1 MASMCGSSK
10 SYPAINTGSYYRP
23 GAYPYQNDYY
33 LPPRSTWSRVSPE
46 HMKKQ
51 RGNTTWKIGSAML
64 IVSAMLVLIAV
75 FAIAGLA
82 LWMGALRTDSKNA
95 IVGFFCT
102 FRVSKGEKYN
112 PMLKLNTSMVFRE
125 KERKYKNIFEV
136 LFRRSVLGAAYKQ
149 TIIDKFESGVLK
161 VFFRIYL
168 DRRKI
173 PRSITN
179 VEDTIEDIIAK
190 ETYSSSS
197 LFKDMELDLTAIS
210 VKRINQEAPGSQKQ
224 KNAMITKNGL
234 LRPNRNSS
242 LITSSKPKSKPSKI
256 ESTEPDIDFSN
267 IPTIQGTYR
276 ATKVNV
282 TTSNKMNSTQEPTR
296 SQSNTRNNTKVPLP
310 QEQTTIKPI
319 SVEDTSEIN
328 QSTVQTT
335 NKINEKVSHTV
346 HDESSSKNPSTTP
359 ISPTR
364 DDDLFKDFR
373 NPNFETSPWKPI
385 IPGYINTE
393 LKLLPDNVQKT
404 SYKVNYSNS
413 NLGEVVPDATTRNS
427 QQNVQGKVPQ
437 SSTTS
442 AKPPEPSMMFNS
454 YVDVPGMSSFDIRDT
469 DFPRDRIVPQEMV
482 NFRVNGKFKNKIPGL
497 SEDGETFTEA
507 SPSRLNDKRPDIEVS
522 GQLPSETYDVK
533 LRTSSQPLGL
543 SSSQPLELSTAK
555 PYRSTSENET
565 GWRVTNAGF
574 DDSVGDVKNP
584 DDSTKMNRKRLGETT
599 ANESSDNFLPST
611 ASSTPKWHAQ
621 RPIESDINEESTTKV
636 PGVGVAEP
644 VADVDVELEP
654 RNRYSDVQATV
665 KHKNNALQDRK
676 VDKNIQE
683 PVYTSY
689 KTPDLNGAGVRPSL
703 IESSGTLKPFRH
715 TIPVDKI
722 TSVVD
727 HSKDHSLRGSLKQE
741 INTVTDSITNQ
752 RDRFAETGKLGTD
765 LDSREEVI
773 KVLPAEESKE
783 EVIEVPL
790 VEKEAVKENFDAE
803 TFTNIPTSY
812 AKIEE
817 RAGSTESNTE
827 SVIDG
832 DKLLRLGTTEVY
844 SEVIHPSY
852 NNIDKLVVKN
862 EEDKKI
868 PGRLTPSI
876 SRNSTFIEIDTLK
889 HTPGEADEEGSSG
902 NKSATK
908 GEDSWLFNGTLN
920 RPYNSLETRK
930 KIYNDTLKAYVVENL
945 VTLAPAKSNTGI
957 GRPVRPRPKI
967 DREKTMRIDEKSS
980 NRSSMDD
987 TLLLEQLF
995 GVQNRDR
1002 NTTKRNS
1009 LDHEDPAEENL
1020 DNERPRVEQIV
1031 EVVTSISTKVSTN
1044 FKGNPVVLKFVVT
1057 NSTSLP
1063 VIHRVGE
1070 EVTTLGTPSVSE
1082 EFSVPGKEE
1091 NRSFGDRTSNNTPS
1105 LASSQDVQTSDR
1117 KISTMEENKSLLEKL
1132 KQFAEIGTENE
1143 PVKGK
1148 NSSRPNLGTLQSHVS
1163 NVKSNTRQES
1173 QRPLP
1178 DFEKLKQ
1185 IADIATGNETLM
1197 NSSAGFTMTRDGVEI
1212 LTKILNKM
1220 EDRTDKMISST
1231 EGNLEVD
1238 HCFGFLCRDGKCL
1251 PSSGRCNM
1259 LGECPN
1265 SEDEA
1270 NCTCADFLKA
1280 QLLHE
1285 KICDGVADCFDYSD
1299 ETDCD
1304 WCQEG
1309 QFVCGNSRTC
1319 INQDRVCNGYSDCP
1333 SGEDEKKCAALIED
1347 DSALNYEET
1356 STLAKDENNSESSVT
1371 NDEHPSSQGHF
1382 SETESATNKD
1392 VLYDQEA
1399 VESSIFESTT
1409 LHAFKDDARLEK
1421 IMSAKDESATKEE
1434 TRFFENRERS
1444 NATTLVSGREISSSA
1459 KDVLTRGNS
1468 IHLNTET
1475 NDRTHTSATHLKK
1488 EINSYNEKGF
1498 LNIRKNGRWG
1508 KLCLSGMDDLLE
1520 ERQAAWTIED
1530 LGRAVC
1536 KAITYQDYETVEKVL
1551 DENPTSVR
1559 SYYTLSYNEKPVDKT
1574 ILTFKPSECPSGEI
1588 LRVKCK
1594 NLECGIRT
1602 QVPSQARIVGGG
1614 SSLAGSWPWQVAL
1627 YKEGDYQCGGAL
1639 INERWILSAG
1649 HCFYHAQDEY
1659 WVARI
1664 GATRR
1669 GSFPSPYEQV
1679 LRLDHISL
1687 HPDYID
1693 NGFINDIAMLRLEEP
1708 VTFSDYVRP
1717 VCLPDSE
1724 PKSGTMCTVTGW
1736 GQLFEIGRIFPDT
1749 LQEVQLPVI
1758 STEECRRKTLF
1769 LPLYRITSGM
1779 LCAGLK
1785 DGGRDA
1791 CLGDSGGPLVCSESN
1806 NKYTLQGIT
1815 SNGYGCARPGRPGV
1829 YTKVHHYLPWI
1840 EYVISRE
1847 DIRSSIASC
1856 KGHRCPLGEC
1866 LPKSRICNGFLECSD
1881 GSDERNCPVSL

>member
-1 MASMCGSSK
+1 
-10 SYPAINTGSYYRP
+10 
-23 GAYPYQNDYY
+23 NDYY

-46 HMKKQ
+46 HTKKQ

-82 LWMGALRTDSKNA
+82 LWMGA
-95 IVGFFCT
+95 IVGFSCT

-197 LFKDMELDLTAIS
+197 LFKDMELDLTTIS
-210 VKRINQEAPGSQKQ
+210 VKRINQETPGSQKQ

-242 LITSSKPKSKPSKI
+242 LITSSKAKSKPSKI
-256 ESTEPDIDFSN
+256 ESTEPDIDFTN

-276 ATKVNV
+276 ATKVNA
-282 TTSNKMNSTQEPTR
+282 TSSNKTNSTEEPTTR
-296 SQSNTRNNTKVPLP
+296 SQSNTRNNTKVSLP
-310 QEQTTIKPI
+310 QEQTTIKPTI

-328 QSTVQTT
+328 QSTVRTT
-335 NKINEKVSHTV
+335 NKINEKVNYTV
-346 HDESSSKNPSTTP
+346 HDGSSSKNPTTP
-359 ISPTR
+359 ITSAK

-404 SYKVNYSNS
+404 NYKVNYSNS
-413 NLGEVVPDATTRNS
+413 NLGKVVPDTTTRNP
-427 QQNVQGKVPQ
+427 QLNVQAKVRQ

-442 AKPPEPSMMFNS
+442 TEPAESSVIFNS
-454 YVDVPGMSSFDIRDT
+454 YIDVPGMNTFDIRDT
-469 DFPRDRIVPQEMV
+469 DFPRDRIVPQETV
-482 NFRVNGKFKNKIPGL
+482 NSRVNGKFKNKIPGL

-507 SPSRLNDKRPDIEVS
+507 SPPRLDEKRPDIEVS
-522 GQLPSETYDVK
+522 GQLPPETYDVK
-533 LRTSSQPLGL
+533 LRTSSQPFGL
-543 SSSQPLELSTAK
+543 SSSQPLEFSSAK
-555 PYRSTSENET
+555 PYRSTIENET
-565 GWRVTNAGF
+565 GWRVPGSQVTNGGYEVSVDKENGDVQNS
-574 DDSVGDVKNP
+574 DDSAK
-584 DDSTKMNRKRLGETT
+584 TNRKKLGGTT
-599 ANESSDNFLPST
+599 VRESSDNLLPSII
-611 ASSTPKWHAQ
+611 SSTPKWHVQ
-621 RPIESDINEESTTKV
+621 RPIESDFNEESTTIV
-636 PGVGVAEP
+636 SGVGVAEP

-654 RNRYSDVQATV
+654 RNRYSDVPAIV

-676 VDKNIQE
+676 VDKNVQE

-703 IESSGTLKPFRH
+703 IESPGTLKPFRH

-727 HSKDHSLRGSLKQE
+727 YSKDDSLRGSLKQE
-741 INTVTDSITNQ
+741 VNTVTDSIMNQ
-752 RDRFAETGKLGTD
+752 EERFTETGKLGTD
-765 LDSREEVI
+765 LDSKESKDEAI
-773 KVLPAEESKE
+773 KAFKPAEESKE

-790 VEKEAVKENFDAE
+790 AEEEAVKENFEPE
-803 TFTNIPTSY
+803 TITKKSGNNEGNIPTSHT
-812 AKIEE
+812 KIEE
-817 RAGSTESNTE
+817 HAGSTESNTE
-827 SVIDG
+827 SVIDD

-852 NNIDKLVVKN
+852 NNIDKLVVRN

-889 HTPGEADEEGSSG
+889 HTPGEVEQEDSSV

-908 GEDSWLFNGTLN
+908 GEDNWLFNGTLN

-957 GRPVRPRPKI
+957 GRPVRPRPKT
-967 DREKTMRIDEKSS
+967 DREKTMRIVEKSS
-980 NRSSMDD
+980 KNSSSIDD

-995 GVQNRDR
+995 GVQNRGR

-1009 LDHEDPAEENL
+1009 LNHEEPAEQSF
-1020 DNERPRVEQIV
+1020 DNERPSRVEQIV

-1044 FKGNPVVLKFVVT
+1044 FKGSPVVLKFVVT

-1070 EVTTLGTPSVSE
+1070 ETTTSGTPPVLEESSVPSE
-1082 EFSVPGKEE
+1082 EED
-1091 NRSFGDRTSNNTPS
+1091 RSFGDRTSSDTPS
-1105 LASSQDVQTSDR
+1105 LTSSQDVQTSDR
-1117 KISTMEENKSLLEKL
+1117 KISTMEENDKSLLEKL

-1143 PVKGK
+1143 PAKVK
-1148 NSSRPNLGTLQSHVS
+1148 NSSRPNVGTLQSHTS
-1163 NVKSNTRQES
+1163 NVKLNTKQES

-1238 HCFGFLCRDGKCL
+1238 HCFGFQCRDGKCL

-1309 QFVCGNSRTC
+1309 QFVCGNSQTC
-1319 INQDRVCNGYSDCP
+1319 VNQDRVCNGYSDCP
-1333 SGEDEKKCAALIED
+1333 GGEDEKKCAALIED
-1347 DSALNYEET
+1347 DPALNYEET
-1356 STLAKDENNSESSVT
+1356 STFAKDEDNSESSVT

-1382 SETESATNKD
+1382 SDTESATNKD

-1409 LHAFKDDARLEK
+1409 LHAFKDAVRLEK
-1421 IMSAKDESATKEE
+1421 ITSGKEE
-1434 TRFFENRERS
+1434 TRVFENRERS

-1468 IHLNTET
+1468 IHLNTEN
-1475 NDRTHTSATHLKK
+1475 NDRAHTSAAQLKK

-1551 DENPTSVR
+1551 DENPTSMR
-1559 SYYTLSYNEKPVDKT
+1559 SIYYTLSYNEKPLDKT

-1588 LRVKCK
+1588 LRVKCR

-1602 QVPSQARIVGGG
+1602 QVPSQARSNISRRCRIVGGG

-1847 DIRSSIASC
+1847 DIRSSIVSC

-1881 GSDERNCPVSL
+1881 GSDERNCP